1 MELYELRRL
10 YDYYLNTHTHVQ
22 PLTLRNGLCVC
33 ECGGMSIIKYEHIC
47 CSLFFSAFH
56 WQKIN
61 KNNARKA
68 GWHFVYHI
76 YPKKRQERA
85 TAAYSL

>member
-10 YDYYLNTHTHVQ
+10 YDYYFKTHTHARTCSHSHCV
-22 PLTLRNGLCVC
+22 TDCVC
-33 ECGGMSIIKYEHIC
+33 ECVRGGGMSIIKYEHIC

-61 KNNARKA
+61 KNNTRKA
-68 GWHFVYHI
+68 GWHFVYHV
-76 YPKKRQERA
+76 YQKP
-85 TAAYSL
+85 